1 MKIRKF
7 ATITLLVLSSFA
19 ANSVAPSKTELES
32 MYDKAF
38 REFDAGSYEQ
48 ALKDLDAIDA
58 RQPDLAESQNL
69 RGVIHMRLKEYDK
82 AETALRKA
90 LSADPKF
97 WNARFNLAEVP
108 FLQKNW
114 AEARK
119 RFQELLAGNASEL
132 QGEATQLI
140 QYKILITHLV
150 EGKENMVDSML
161 AKFELT
167 PDTPAAHY
175 ANAALALQKKS
186 EPEAKDWLTK
196 AEKNFSPQLNK
207 LFAESL
213 YSVGWL
219 EKPAGQTRAAIE
231 LNSAA
236 DRAQKTKAFA
246 QAKFEEAEQAL
257 QQRDLT
263 AARKLI
269 DEADAAD
276 PNQAPLLNLRGE
288 ILMEQK
294 DFDGAENEF
303 RKATKADPKF
313 RDAQYNLAVVPFK
326 KKDYTKARDR
336 FEALFGSTT
345 GADKDQAAQLI
356 KFKIFL
362 TLLLEGKDSRAQKM
376 MEQFQFTG
384 DTPALYY
391 AQAAWEFKNNNGAKA
406 NDWVTSARKIYSPA
420 LNGVFSD
427 AFYDLGWLQMP
438 AMTSSPAPM
447 VADAGPMIDAAPGIE
462 PTPLPNLSL
471 AMNDSAKNADPLT
484 QAAIAAATANA
495 PIAGMEA
502 TTSQAEQVPGASTTV
517 PNAPAASPSVETPV
531 ASTAS
536 PAAARPVV
544 ANAPEPDREEALANA
559 VPTMTAAEASA
570 SPATVLAPAQVREW
584 SQPTF
589 ADRMS
594 RLAEGNTLFVVLSA
608 AGVLIL
614 AWVAVPVMRR
624 RMGSRPAAATAV
636 AATAPQFNDD
646 DDDAVG
652 AVQQLVAPTRLVGG
666 PPQVSLQLRASEPAL
681 RRAAMPLGKAARAN
695 GNGYANG
702 NGNGNGHGHGAA
714 LVGAA
719 VAAPV
724 ENFVKPQPI
733 VPAEPEPFYE
743 GVGEPQPND
752 QGDSASFA
760 PPAFAEPPTPSEP
773 EAFVEP
779 PAFEEPAAPVEPQ
792 SFVEPPSF
800 IEPVAID
807 AATDAAPP
815 EAVQDAIATEEAPAA
830 EMPVI
835 TEETVEPPTALETDM
850 TASVEPPLAP
860 AAEFEPQSIEQPALT
875 TPEAEFV
882 APEPAFEATPVEAEL
897 EPTPSAP
904 EPTFEATPV
913 EAGQEPTAIAP
924 EPTFETAP
932 VEFAPAMEEL
942 SSTAAAEEMAAE
954 EPMQIAAEA
963 DRSQEVTAETAAV
976 EPTAIEEEAPLFT
989 APEAITSA
997 PEVAEADLE
1006 PVGQGGPI
1014 PYQTAN
1020 VEAEAEA
1027 PVVEAP
1033 KPQPTAPRQTSG
1045 GFFRTALAGI
1055 GALRQRGEA
1064 RPSVPAPEV
1073 VPTTPAPEVVSAEPT
1088 PEPTTTPAPA
1098 IMATPTPPAPAIRTS
1113 PATPMTGAA
1122 PQQPIGGMQQQQP
1135 AATHQAGGGGMH
1147 TAVQLTFSFEIASLQ
1162 LTQSFKMGALQLR
1175 PTSRIVTMRLAPSQQ
1190 PQPAMNLQVT
1200 FEIATVQLAGGSLGM
1215 VRLTPSQQQAPTMIT
1230 SPAFN
1235 IAGLQL
1241 VSGAQAAPVQ
1251 LTPSQQ
1257 GQASVLVTG
1266 GFQIA
1271 TVEFSP
1277 SFEIASIVLNAIGK
1291 NVSVQLPGAGPS
1303 AVEGAPVFEIGNV
1316 QLAGNGE
1323 IGMMQL
1329 NPRGGQ
1335 PAPRPA
1341 A

>member
-1 MKIRKF
+1 MKIRKI

-38 REFDAGSYEQ
+38 REFDAGNYEQ

-69 RGVIHMRLKEYDK
+69 RGVIHMRQKEYDK

-108 FLQKNW
+108 FLQRNW
-114 AEARK
+114 PEARK

-186 EPEAKDWLTK
+186 EPEAKEWLTK

-236 DRAQKTKAFA
+236 DRAAKTKAFA

-276 PNQAPLLNLRGE
+276 PNQAPVLNLRGE

-294 DFDGAENEF
+294 DYAAAEAEF
-303 RKATKADPKF
+303 RKAVKADPKF

-326 KKDYTKARDR
+326 QKDYTKARDR
-336 FEALFGSTT
+336 FEALFASTT

-362 TLLLEGKDSRAQKM
+362 TLLLEGKDSRAEKM

-391 AQAAWEFKNNNGAKA
+391 AQAAREFKNNNGGKA

-438 AMTSSPAPM
+438 TAAPATAI
-447 VADAGPMIDAAPGIE
+447 ADAGPVIDASPGIE

-471 AMNDSAKNADPLT
+471 AMNDAAKNADPLT
-484 QAAIAAATANA
+484 QAAIANAAANA
-495 PIAGMEA
+495 PIPGMEA
-502 TTSQAEQVPGASTTV
+502 TTSQAEQTPAASTALA
-517 PNAPAASPSVETPV
+517 NAPAASPSVETPV

-544 ANAPEPDREEALANA
+544 AVAPENDDANA
-559 VPTMTAAEASA
+559 APTINAAEATA
-570 SPATVLAPAQVREW
+570 SPTGLAPAKLREW
-584 SQPTF
+584 SEPTF
-589 ADRMS
+589 GERVSRM
-594 RLAEGNTLFVVLSA
+594 AEGNALFIVLSA

-614 AWVAVPVMRR
+614 AWVTIPMMMRR
-624 RMGSRPAAATAV
+624 RSPGRAAVATA
-636 AATAPQFNDD
+636 APVPASGPSFDD
-646 DDDAVG
+646 DDEAVG
-652 AVQQLVAPTRLVGG
+652 AVQQFTAPARVAGG

-681 RRAAMPLGKAARAN
+681 RRAVMPLGKAVAGRTN

-702 NGNGNGHGHGAA
+702 HGNGNGNGHGAA

-724 ENFVKPQPI
+724 ESYAKQQPA
-733 VPAEPEPFYE
+733 VTEESEPFYE

-752 QGDSASFA
+752 EGASASYA
-760 PPAFAEPPTPSEP
+760 PPAFEPPAS
-773 EAFVEP
+773 VEP
-779 PAFEEPAAPVEPQ
+779 PASSEPQSFIEPPSEEPSVPAEPQ

-800 IEPVAID
+800 IEPVNVE
-807 AATDAAPP
+807 AAVETP
-815 EAVQDAIATEEAPAA
+815 EAPVQDATVSEAAAEAAAIDEVPQTAESTVPPELTVEAEAPAA
-830 EMPVI
+830 L
-835 TEETVEPPTALETDM
+835 EPEIA
-850 TASVEPPLAP
+850 
-860 AAEFEPQSIEQPALT
+860 PQSEPVAFA
-875 TPEAEFV
+875 PESAFI
-882 APEPAFEATPVEAEL
+882 APEPAVEPQAVEGAPVMEPEEAEPAVAEFSTTVE
-897 EPTPSAP
+897 EPA
-904 EPTFEATPV
+904 V
-913 EAGQEPTAIAP
+913 EESMPMAAE
-924 EPTFETAP
+924 
-932 VEFAPAMEEL
+932 APAV
-942 SSTAAAEEMAAE
+942 EEMAAE
-954 EPMQIAAEA
+954 VPVQEMVTDTPAAEDVSA
-963 DRSQEVTAETAAV
+963 EATA
-976 EPTAIEEEAPLFT
+976 FT
-989 APEAITSA
+989 APQEAMTA
-997 PEVAEADLE
+997 PEITE
-1006 PVGQGGPI
+1006 PESEPITEPESEPIGQGAPV

-1020 VEAEAEA
+1020 IEPEA
-1027 PVVEAP
+1027 PAVQEAP
-1033 KPQPTAPRQTSG
+1033 KPQAPAPRETSG

-1055 GALRQRGEA
+1055 GALRQRAET
-1064 RPSVPAPEV
+1064 RVPAPEV
-1073 VPTTPAPEVVSAEPT
+1073 VS
-1088 PEPTTTPAPA
+1088 PEPAAQPSTIPAAAPA

-1113 PATPMTGAA
+1113 PATPMTGGA
-1122 PQQPIGGMQQQQP
+1122 PQQQQQQQGGGMQP

-1175 PTSRIVTMRLAPSQQ
+1175 PTSRVVTMRLAPSQQ

-1200 FEIATVQLAGGSLGM
+1200 FEIANVQLAGGALGT
-1215 VRLTPSQQQAPTMIT
+1215 VRLTPSQQQPPSIIS

-1277 SFEIASIVLNAIGK
+1277 SFEIASIVLNATGK
-1291 NVSVQLPGAGPS
+1291 SVSVQLPGAGPS

-1316 QLAGNGE
+1316 QLGGNGE
-1323 IGMMQL
+1323 IGIMQL
-1329 NPRGGQ
+1329 NPRGAGAQ
-1335 PAPRPA
+1335 APQQGGRPNA
-1341 A
+1341 